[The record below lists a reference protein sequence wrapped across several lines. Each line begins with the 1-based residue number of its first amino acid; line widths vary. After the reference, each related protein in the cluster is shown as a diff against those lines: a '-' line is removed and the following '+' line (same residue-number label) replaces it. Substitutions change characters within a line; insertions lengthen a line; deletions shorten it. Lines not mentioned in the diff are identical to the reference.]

1 MEDDGNDSGENHD
14 REEMVT
20 PGEVFYSRTQSGADF
35 RRSPP
40 ICNGFVGSWL
50 TFPFML
56 HYFPMSLDPIAAHSV
71 VVMRQR
77 PQYDPELVAS
87 SVREAI
93 RSLGLSWNKLA
104 RAGERVLLKPNFIR
118 ESHAGRPNEW
128 EQITTHG
135 TVIAAVAHEVAT
147 AMDGRGTL
155 TIADAPQTDS
165 DFDLICER
173 AEIPRLRE
181 QLRREFPALR
191 FEVLDLRRE
200 AWRTK
205 RGVIVERR
213 KLPEDP
219 RGYTQIDLRAHS
231 CFHNKTGRFY
241 GADYDT
247 TFTAQH
253 HSHGK
258 HEYLISRSVMDADLF
273 INLPKL
279 KTHKK
284 VGVTLSLK
292 NLVGINGDKN
302 YLPHFC
308 TGTPDEGG
316 DEFPDSKVT
325 TKLQSRTIAA
335 FKNAARRGGA
345 ATKLW
350 APLAKR
356 VGSRVFGDT
365 TRVVRSGNWW
375 GNDTTWRMTL
385 DLNKALWHFDGS
397 GKRRTKPL
405 RYLTI
410 IDGIVAGEGNG
421 PMEADAKPCG
431 VLIAGTNPVAADF
444 VATRLMGFDWQKVP
458 TIREAFQISDLKLA
472 DFGPGDIE
480 AVPELGEIFHFRPHF
495 GWIGHIEAP

>member
-1 MEDDGNDSGENHD
+1 
-14 REEMVT
+14 
-20 PGEVFYSRTQSGADF
+20 
-35 RRSPP
+35 
-40 ICNGFVGSWL
+40 
-50 TFPFML
+50 
-56 HYFPMSLDPIAAHSV
+56 MSQDPVAAHSAV
-71 VVMRQR
+71 IVRQQPR
-77 PQYDPELVAS
+77 YDPDLVAS
-87 SVREAI
+87 SVHRAI
-93 RSLGLSWNKLA
+93 EVLGLSGDNLA

-118 ESHAGRPNEW
+118 ESHAGRPAEW

-135 TVIAAVAHEVAT
+135 TVIAAVAHEVAA
-147 AMDGRGTL
+147 AMNGQGTL

-165 DFDLICER
+165 DFDAICER
-173 AEIPRLRE
+173 AGIPQLRE
-181 QLRREFPALR
+181 RLRREFPALR

-200 AWRTK
+200 AWRTR

-219 RGYTQIDLRAHS
+219 RGYTLVNLGEQS
-231 CFHNKTGRFY
+231 CFHNKKGRFY

-247 TFTAQH
+247 TFTAKH
-253 HSHGK
+253 HSDGK
-258 HEYLISRSVMDADLF
+258 HEYLISRSVMDADVF

-308 TGTPDEGG
+308 IGTPDDGG
-316 DEFPDSKVT
+316 DEFPDSKAA
-325 TKLQSRTIAA
+325 TKFQSRAIAA
-335 FKNAARRGGA
+335 FKTAAKRSGA

-350 APLAKR
+350 APIAKR

-365 TRVVRSGNWW
+365 TKVVRSGNWW

-385 DLNKALWHFDGS
+385 DLNKALWHFDGN
-397 GKRRTKPL
+397 GKRRAKPL

-410 IDGIVAGEGNG
+410 IDGIVACEGNG

-472 DFGPGDIE
+472 DFGPHDVE

-495 GWIGHIEAP
+495 GWVGHIEAP

>member
-1 MEDDGNDSGENHD
+1 MFRKVSFLETAASSKRIIQCEPTSQV
-14 REEMVT
+14 R
-20 PGEVFYSRTQSGADF
+20 VFIGDWCTFA
-35 RRSPP
+35 
-40 ICNGFVGSWL
+40 FVV
-50 TFPFML
+50 
-56 HYFPMSLDPIAAHSV
+56 HYGPMNQDPVAACCASV
-71 VVMRQR
+71 VRQQ
-77 PQYDPELVAS
+77 PQYDPDLVTT
-87 SVREAI
+87 SVRRTIDA
-93 RSLGLSWNKLA
+93 LGLSWGKLV

-118 ESHAGRPNEW
+118 ESRVNLPDEW

-135 TVIAAVAHEVAT
+135 TVIAAVAREVAA
-147 AMDGRGTL
+147 AMGGQGTL

-165 DFDLICER
+165 DFDAICER
-173 AEIPRLRE
+173 AGISKLRE
-181 QLRREFPALR
+181 GLRREFPALR

-219 RGYTQIDLRAHS
+219 RGYTLVNLGEHS
-231 CFHNKTGRFY
+231 CFHNKKGRFY

-247 TFTAQH
+247 AFTAQH
-253 HSHGK
+253 HSNGK
-258 HEYLISRSVMDADLF
+258 HEYLISRSVMDADVF

-308 TGTPDEGG
+308 IGTPDEGG
-316 DEFPDSKVT
+316 DEFPDSKAA
-325 TKLQSRTIAA
+325 TKFQSRAIAA
-335 FKNAARRGGA
+335 FKSAAKRSGA

-356 VGSRVFGDT
+356 VGSRMFGDT
-365 TRVVRSGNWW
+365 TKVVRSGNWW

-385 DLNKALWHFDGS
+385 DLNKVLWHFDGS
-397 GKRRTKPL
+397 GKPRTKPL

-410 IDGIVAGEGNG
+410 IDGIIAGEGNG

-431 VLIAGTNPVAADF
+431 VLIAGTNPVTADF

-458 TIREAFQISDLKLA
+458 TIREAFQIARS
-472 DFGPGDIE
+472 
-480 AVPELGEIFHFRPHF
+480 
-495 GWIGHIEAP
+495 

>member
-1 MEDDGNDSGENHD
+1 MVDIPIR
-14 REEMVT
+14 RERQRIAIVRQLPRYEPANV
-20 PGEVFYSRTQSGADF
+20 
-35 RRSPP
+35 RRS
-40 ICNGFVGSWL
+40 INRAVE
-50 TFPFML
+50 T
-56 HYFPMSLDPIAAHSV
+56 
-71 VVMRQR
+71 
-77 PQYDPELVAS
+77 
-87 SVREAI
+87 
-93 RSLGLSWNKLA
+93 LGLTW
-104 RAGERVLLKPNFIR
+104 REIVHPGDRVLLKPNFIR
-118 ESHAGRPNEW
+118 ESHADRSDEW
-128 EQITTHG
+128 EQIITHG
-135 TVIAAVAHEVAT
+135 AVIAAVAREVAA

-165 DFDLICER
+165 DFDAIGER
-173 AEIPRLRE
+173 AELPRLRE
-181 QLRREFPALR
+181 LLRREFPALR

-205 RGVIVERR
+205 RGVIVERH

-219 RGYTQIDLRAHS
+219 RGYTLVNLGEDS
-231 CFHNKTGRFY
+231 CFHNKQGRFY

-247 TFTAQH
+247 AFTAQH

-258 HEYLISRSVMDADLF
+258 HEYLIARSVMDADVF

-308 TGTPDEGG
+308 IGTPDEGG
-316 DEFPDSKVT
+316 DEFPDSKAA
-325 TKLQSRTIAA
+325 TKFQSRAIAA
-335 FKNAARRGGA
+335 FKTAAKRGGA

-365 TRVVRSGNWW
+365 TKVVRSGNWW

-385 DLNKALWHFDGS
+385 DLNKVLWHFNGA

-410 IDGIVAGEGNG
+410 IDGIIAGEGNG

-444 VATRLMGFDWQKVP
+444 VATRLMGFNWQKVP
-458 TIREAFQISDLKLA
+458 TIREAFQIPGSRSWLISVRRMSKL
-472 DFGPGDIE
+472 
-480 AVPELGEIFHFRPHF
+480 RPNLARFSVSGRTSVGLVTSRRHD
-495 GWIGHIEAP
+495 PR